1 MITKAVIEQI
11 LNKHSVR
18 IRIPIL
24 DKVINAS
31 TGIPVDNYQTASEC
45 VLPNFCYNFNI
56 GDIVFI
62 DFEENNM
69 DSPVILG
76 YLTNTSKQRTDGTLL
91 SINVEGGSVLP
102 ADTSIGNVTKKELS
116 FLKDTNTNIQN
127 SIDGIN
133 KNTFA
138 LSVKEIGKEIENLDS
153 KLNDASTTTTSA
165 IDSCVSVSDNITKED
180 SDFYNKFQSVR
191 NNLSSVLNKIGDVG
205 ESENL
210 SDLITELEERVAELE
225 DSYAHGY
232 VPVPQDA
239 VEPLDEPYSTLY
251 QCIMYDSYNYTHPQ
265 YTNMAPVGVL
275 WHDTAG
281 GNPELRRYV
290 QPSKKDENYSYLMNL
305 IGKNTGGND
314 WNTLGIINPDHKA
327 GVNAWIG
334 KLADGSV
341 ATVQALPWTWRPN
354 GCGSGSKGSC
364 NDGWLQFEICDDGY
378 GFGKGSKTYFDKA
391 YNEAVKLTAYLCKKF
406 GINPKG
412 TVNHNGITVP
422 TILCHKDSNDLGLG
436 SAHGDIYV
444 WFKKYGKDMNDVR
457 NDVQNLLNSIENNT
471 ETEQEEQDV
480 TGSKVNSEL
489 ENKVQQFIDNRKG
502 NCGVYVE
509 ELQTKS
515 SIYAYKNTKFNDQV
529 VSASLIKLWVAGAV
543 YEKIEAGVISESDV
557 KSDLYNMITVS
568 SNDACNR
575 LVMKLGNNNREAGI
589 SAVNAFANEYNFEKT
604 KITRLML
611 ENTGTQNY
619 TSIKDCAKFLRL
631 LYNGKLVSSTS
642 SNKLLEI
649 MKDAHRIYAAAGL
662 PSSVKFAH
670 KTGTLTNLCYGD
682 VGIVYIDKP
691 YILCIINDG
700 TNDSLLAET
709 SKLIYASLV

>member
-1 MITKAVIEQI
+1 MITKAIVEQI
-11 LNKHSVR
+11 LNEHSVKV
-18 IRIPIL
+18 RIPIL

-31 TGIPVDNYQTASEC
+31 TGTPIDNNQIASEC
-45 VLPNFCYNFNI
+45 VLPNFHYNFKI
-56 GDIVFI
+56 GDVVFV

-69 DSPVILG
+69 DSPVIIG
-76 YLTNTSKQRTDGTLL
+76 YLTNTSEQRTDGTLL
-91 SINVEGGSVLP
+91 SINVENGVVLP
-102 ADTSIGNVTKKELS
+102 KDTSIGSVTGEEIQYLN
-116 FLKDTNTNIQN
+116 DTTFNIQN
-127 SIDGIN
+127 EINSIN
-133 KNTFA
+133 NNTFS
-138 LSVKEIGKEIENLDS
+138 LSIKEIDKNIENLES
-153 KLNDASTTTTSA
+153 KLNDISIITIANT
-165 IDSCVSVSDNITKED
+165 DSCENISDIVLDEN
-180 SDFYNKFQSVR
+180 SNFYNKFQTIR
-191 NNLSSVLNKIGDVG
+191 DNLGNVLNKIGDIA
-205 ESENL
+205 EDENI
-210 SDLITELEERVAELE
+210 SDLISELETRVTELE

-232 VPVPQDA
+232 VPISQYT

-265 YTNMAPVGVL
+265 YTDMTPVGVL

-281 GNPELRRYV
+281 GNPNLSRYV

-314 WNTLGIINPDHKA
+314 WNTLGITNPDHKA
-327 GVNAWIG
+327 GLNAWIG

-341 ATVQALPWTWRPN
+341 ATIQALPWTWRPN
-354 GCGSGSKGSC
+354 GCGSGPKGSC

-412 TVNHNGITVP
+412 TVNHKGVTVP

-457 NDVQNLLNSIENNT
+457 NDVQNLINSTENT
-471 ETEQEEQDV
+471 QEPEQPEQT
-480 TGSKVNSEL
+480 TGSKVNDAL
-489 ENKVQQFIDNRKG
+489 KDTIQQFINNRKG
-502 NCGVYVE
+502 DCGVYVE

-515 SIYAYKNTKFNDQV
+515 NVYAYKNTKFSDQV

-543 YEKIEAGVISESDV
+543 YEKIEAGVINESDV
-557 KSDLYNMITVS
+557 KDDLYYMITIS

-575 LVMKLGNNNREAGI
+575 LVMKLGNNNRDNGI

-604 KITRLML
+604 KMTRLML
-611 ENTGTQNY
+611 ESTGTQNY
-619 TSIKDCAKFLRL
+619 TSIKDCAKFLRM
-631 LYNGKLVSSTS
+631 LYEGKLVSSTS

-662 PSSVKFAH
+662 PNNVIFAH

-691 YILCIINDG
+691 YILCIINNG
-700 TNDSLLAET
+700 TNEPLLAET
-709 SKLIYASLV
+709 SKLIYDSLV

>member
-1 MITKAVIEQI
+1 MVTKAIVEQV
-11 LNKHSVR
+11 LNEHSVK

-24 DKVINAS
+24 DKVIDAS
-31 TGIPVDNYQTASEC
+31 MGTPIKNTQIASEC
-45 VLPNFCYNFNI
+45 VLPNFKYNFNI
-56 GDIVFI
+56 GDVVFV

-69 DSPVILG
+69 DSPVVLG

-91 SINVEGGSVLP
+91 SISVESGTILP
-102 ADTSIGNVTKKELS
+102 KDTSIGSVTGEELNYLNDVT
-116 FLKDTNTNIQN
+116 FNIQN
-127 SIDGIN
+127 EIDSIND
-133 KNTFA
+133 NTFS
-138 LSVKEIGKEIENLDS
+138 LTIKEIGKNITDLDS
-153 KLNDASTTTTSA
+153 KLNDISDTTDSITS
-165 IDSCVSVSDNITKED
+165 SCVDVSNIALEEN
-180 SDFYNKFQSVR
+180 SDFYNKFNAVR
-191 NNLSSVLNKIGDVG
+191 DNLGSVLNKIGNIAED
-205 ESENL
+205 ENI
-210 SDLITELEERVAELE
+210 SNLIAELEARVTELE
-225 DSYAHGY
+225 DSYSHGY
-232 VPVPQDA
+232 VPVPQDTI
-239 VEPLDEPYSTLY
+239 EPLDEPYSTLY

-265 YTNMAPVGVL
+265 YTNMVPVGVL

-327 GVNAWIG
+327 GLNAWIG

-341 ATVQALPWTWRPN
+341 ATIQALPWTWRPN
-354 GCGSGSKGSC
+354 GCGSGPKGSC

-378 GFGKGSKTYFDKA
+378 GFGKGNKTYFDKA

-412 TVNHNGITVP
+412 TVNHNGVTVP

-457 NDVQNLLNSIENNT
+457 NDVQNLMNSTENT
-471 ETEQEEQDV
+471 QEPEQQEQT
-480 TGSKVNSEL
+480 TGSKVNDAL
-489 ENKVQQFIDNRKG
+489 KDTIQQFINNSKG
-502 NCGVYVE
+502 DCGVYVE

-515 SIYAYKNTKFNDQV
+515 NVYAYKNTKFSDQV

-543 YEKIEAGVISESDV
+543 YEKIEAGVINESDV
-557 KSDLYNMITVS
+557 KDDLYYMITIS

-575 LVMKLGNNNREAGI
+575 LVMKLGNNIREAGI
-589 SAVNAFANEYNFEKT
+589 SAVNAFANEYDFKET
-604 KITRLML
+604 KMTRLML

-631 LYNGKLVSSTS
+631 LYEGRLVSSAS

-662 PSSVKFAH
+662 PNNVKFAH

-691 YILCIINDG
+691 YILCIINNG
-700 TNDSLLAET
+700 TNEPLLAET
-709 SKLIYASLV
+709 SKLVYDSLV

>member
-1 MITKAVIEQI
+1 MITKAMVEQV
-11 LNKHSVR
+11 LSEHSVKV
-18 IRIPIL
+18 RIPIL
-24 DKVINAS
+24 DKVTNAS
-31 TGIPVDNYQTASEC
+31 TGTPINNNQIATEC
-45 VLPNFCYNFNI
+45 VLPNFNYNFKI
-56 GDIVFI
+56 GDIVFV

-76 YLTNTSKQRTDGTLL
+76 YLTNTSEQRTDGALL
-91 SINVEGGSVLP
+91 SIDVENKSVLP
-102 ADTSIGNVTKKELS
+102 KDTSIGKVTGEELQYLNGIT
-116 FLKDTNTNIQN
+116 FNIQN
-127 SIDGIN
+127 EINSIN
-133 KNTFA
+133 NNTFS
-138 LSVKEIGKEIENLDS
+138 LTIKEIGENIKDLDS
-153 KLNDASTTTTSA
+153 KLNDISDTTASITS
-165 IDSCVSVSDNITKED
+165 SCTDVSNIVLEEN
-180 SDFYNKFQSVR
+180 SDFYNKFHAVR
-191 NNLSSVLNKIGDVG
+191 NNLESVLNKIGSIAED
-205 ESENL
+205 ENI
-210 SDLITELEERVAELE
+210 SDLISELETRVTELE
-225 DSYAHGY
+225 DSYSHGY
-232 VPVPQDA
+232 VPIPQDT
-239 VEPLDEPYSTLY
+239 VEPLDEPYSTLH

-265 YTNMAPVGVL
+265 YTNMVPVGVL

-314 WNTLGIINPDHKA
+314 WNTLGIINSDHKA
-327 GVNAWIG
+327 GLNAWIG

-341 ATVQALPWTWRPN
+341 ATIQALPWSWRPN
-354 GCGSGSKGSC
+354 GCGSGPKGSC

-391 YNEAVKLTAYLCKKF
+391 YNEAIKLTAYLCKKF

-412 TVNHNGITVP
+412 TVNHNGVTVP

-457 NDVQNLLNSIENNT
+457 NDVQNLMNSTENT
-471 ETEQEEQDV
+471 QEPEQPEQT
-480 TGSKVNSEL
+480 TGSKVNDTL
-489 ENKVQQFIDNRKG
+489 KNTIQQFINNRKG
-502 NCGVYVE
+502 DCGVYVE

-515 SIYAYKNTKFNDQV
+515 NVYAYKNTKFSDQV

-543 YEKIEAGVISESDV
+543 YEKIEAGVINESDV
-557 KSDLYNMITVS
+557 KDDLYYMITIS

-575 LVMKLGNNNREAGI
+575 LVMTLGNNNRDAGI
-589 SAVNAFANEYNFEKT
+589 SAVNTFINKYNFEKT
-604 KITRLML
+604 KMTRLML

-631 LYNGKLVSSTS
+631 LYDGKLVSSTS

-700 TNDSLLAET
+700 TNESLLAET
-709 SKLIYASLV
+709 SKLIYESLV